1 MIGKRKVVLVGTG
14 FVGMSMAYAILSQG
28 TSSGVNELVLIDV
41 LKDKAIGE
49 AMDLAHGLP
58 CSSSHMKIKAGDYDE
73 CEDADIVVITAGL
86 NQKPGQTRLELSE
99 ANAKIMKDITIQ
111 VVNNGFKGIF
121 LVASNPVD
129 LMTKVVQE
137 VSKFPTGRV
146 IGSGTALDTARLRY
160 MVGEYL
166 NVSNKNVHAY
176 IIGEHGD
183 SSFVPWEH
191 AYVGCK
197 KITDILADAGKE
209 LSDLDKIYVEVRDA
223 AYEIINRKKAT
234 YYGIGLGLARIVKN
248 IMNDTNEILTV
259 SAYLNGEYGHKDIY
273 VGVPAI
279 INSNGARELLELELN
294 KQNKEKLDNSC
305 KILSENM
312 NNIRKVLNN
321 K

>member
-1 MIGKRKVVLVGTG
+1 MIGKRKIVLVGTG
-14 FVGMSMAYAILSQG
+14 FVGMSMAYAIVSQG

-41 LKDKAIGE
+41 MKEKAIGE

-73 CEDADIVVITAGL
+73 CEDADIVVVTAGL
-86 NQKPGQTRLELSE
+86 SQKPGQTRLELSE

-111 VVNNGFKGIF
+111 VVNSGFKGIF
-121 LVASNPVD
+121 LIASNPVD

-146 IGSGTALDTARLRY
+146 IGSGTALDTSRLRY
-160 MVGEYL
+160 MVGKYL
-166 NVSNKNVHAY
+166 NISDKNVHAY
-176 IIGEHGD
+176 IMGEHGD

-197 KITDILADAGKE
+197 KITDILKDANKD
-209 LSDLDKIYVEVRDA
+209 LADLDKIYIDVRDS

-234 YYGIGLGLARIVKN
+234 YYGIGLGLARIVRN

-273 VGVPAI
+273 VGVPAV
-279 INSNGARELLELELN
+279 INSNGARELLELKLD
-294 KQNKEKLDNSC
+294 KENQDKLDNSC

-312 NNIRKVLNN
+312 ENIRKALNS
-321 K
+321 

>member
-73 CEDADIVVITAGL
+73 CEDSDIVVITAGL

-176 IIGEHGD
+176 IMGEHGD